1 MGATMT
7 SAALAGQGGRA
18 LRAQHT
24 EVFKHF
30 FGHTEFSDFQYHAVL
45 RVLRGADTLAVAGTG
60 SGKSAIAQYAAVVT
74 CGIAVVVTPY
84 CAIARDQVA
93 QLRSARLPAV
103 VIGAGGTLD
112 NFGIAYTT
120 PEAIDS
126 GHALA
131 YRAGT

>member
-103 VIGAGGTLD
+103 VVVL
-112 NFGIAYTT
+112 
-120 PEAIDS
+120 
-126 GHALA
+126 
-131 YRAGT
+131 